1 MRFKNRFEWI
11 SQQPVDEQKSYY
23 LCDNKLS
30 TGLRCSHVYLK
41 NKFEDGGCPA
51 CGSLSAIDIHKEQ
64 KMDSSVN
71 DIGLHRLFFE
81 RIPTV
86 YDEMNHHIWRTL
98 GDTAWTGAEKPE
110 LIFLAFCKAFA
121 LVSGAPSTSD
131 SDFWKLTLDG
141 EAAVRGFLVK
151 NRLQI
156 VKSEEMEHAILVDGL
171 MHGRKIRALQANHG
185 ILLCGE
191 LFADTDPDELERKYQ
206 RALQIIERLSVMG
219 CSSQDNLPYFKAK
232 HILGG

>member
-1 MRFKNRFEWI
+1 MKFKNRFEWI
-11 SQQPVDEQKSYY
+11 AQQPVDEQKSYF
-23 LCDNKLS
+23 LCDQKQPS
-30 TGLRCSHVYLK
+30 GLRCSHVYLK
-41 NKFEDGGCPA
+41 NKFEDGGCPV

-81 RIPTV
+81 RIPAI
-86 YDEMNHHIWRTL
+86 YGEMNHSIWRTL
-98 GDTAWTGAEKPE
+98 GQTAWTGSEKPE

-121 LVSGAPSTSD
+121 LVSGEPSHTD
-131 SDFWKLTLDG
+131 SEFWKLTLDG
-141 EAAVRGFLVK
+141 EAAVRKFLVE

-156 VKSEEMEHAILVDGL
+156 VKAEEMNHAILVDGL

-191 LFADTDPDELERKYQ
+191 LFEGLDADMLERKYQ
-206 RALQIIERLSVMG
+206 RALQIIERLAVMG

-232 HILGG
+232 DIIG